1 MGFMKGSAPA
11 DFFIKGFM
19 AVRLYRSNFR
29 YCFFFIPI
37 RDVNVSLCT
46 LFD

>member
-1 MGFMKGSAPA
+1 MGFVRGSAPA

-19 AVRLYRSNFR
+19 AVRLYRSKFR
-29 YCFFFIPI
+29 YSFFSIPI